1 MSKFAQIDKA
11 GNILTFFDG
20 KAGDFPDL
28 AAAGVLK
35 PADAGVQKD
44 WVWNGAV
51 FIAPMAKEAQP
62 DPLRE
67 LVREIVLE
75 ELAKGTADKKAV

>member
-11 GNILTFFDG
+11 GNILTFLDG
-20 KAGDFPDL
+20 KVGDFPDL

-35 PADAGVQKD
+35 AAGAQVQKD
-44 WVWNGAV
+44 WVWNGTTFTAHV
-51 FIAPMAKEAQP
+51 AKEAQP

-75 ELAKGTADKKAV
+75 ELAKVAVPADKK